1 MEYFSELG
9 YIGLFIAAFLAATI
23 LPLSSEIVLSALLLG
38 GLSPT
43 TLVIIATTGNVLGSL
58 TNYALG
64 YWASLV
70 VVKKWLRMSEDDFV
84 RAEQRFIKYGIFS
97 LCFAWVP
104 IIGDPL
110 TVMAGVL
117 RVRLQVWFLIF
128 GFGKLLRVNCGG
140 KSGFQPTGGRAG
152 RISPWVDPGTRARL
166 KRADAPA
173 FTGSMGQNSERLRVA
188 FGSADNEVNG

>member
-9 YIGLFIAAFLAATI
+9 HIGLFIAAFLAATI
-23 LPLSSEIVLSALLLG
+23 LPLSSEIVLSSLLVS

-43 TLVIIATTGNVLGSL
+43 TLVFIATTGNVLGSL

-84 RAEQRFIKYGIFS
+84 RAEQRFIKYGMFS

-110 TVMAGVL
+110 TAIAGVL
-117 RVRLQVWFLIF
+117 RVRIQWFLILVTS
-128 GFGKLLRVNCGG
+128 GKLLRYVV
-140 KSGFQPTGGRAG
+140 
-152 RISPWVDPGTRARL
+152 ISYLVL
-166 KRADAPA
+166 K
-173 FTGSMGQNSERLRVA
+173 VY
-188 FGSADNEVNG
+188 